1 MAQIHWDAIPVVQEA
16 IEHVKAD
23 IFTGASTRNWA
34 GYGKEIQL
42 ASNLELWQ
50 QNVLT
55 DPQTSGGLLI
65 SCAPEQ
71 EAEVLSILD
80 LGGFASAQ
88 KIGRFV
94 AGAGLSVA

>member
-1 MAQIHWDAIPVVQEA
+1 MAQVQWDSIPVVQEA

-42 ASNLELWQ
+42 ASNLGLWQ
-50 QNVLT
+50 QNLLT

-71 EAEVLSILD
+71 EAEVLAILNQD
-80 LGGFASAQ
+80 GFTSAK
-88 KIGRFV
+88 KIGQFV
-94 AGAGLSVA
+94 AGTGLSVI

>member
-1 MAQIHWDAIPVVQEA
+1 MAQIDWDAIPVVQEA

-65 SCAPEQ
+65 ACAPEQ
-71 EAEVLSILD
+71 EAEVLSILNA
-80 LGGFASAQ
+80 GGFASAQ
-88 KIGRFV
+88 KIGQFV
-94 AGAGLSVA
+94 AGKGLSVT